1 MADLSSEVLISP
13 SLPPP
18 LPVVRAI
25 FHQQLQF
32 LSRLRSLDNDSK
44 GNSKGL
50 TFVHLQSSRT
60 ILKPMLLWAHP
71 ILLITQGLSTKVH

>member
-18 LPVVRAI
+18 LPVVGAI

-32 LSRLRSLDNDSK
+32 LSRLRLLDNDSK
-44 GNSKGL
+44 GASGL